1 MANEDLIVGLD
12 IGTTKICVIVGER
25 NEKGIINITGI
36 GVKPSVGMRKGVIV
50 NIEATIKSIHE
61 AVYAAEMMC
70 GREVHACWTG
80 IGGNHIEGINSR
92 GVVAIAGQKREKNR
106 EINKEDI
113 YRVIE
118 AARAVVIPLDRQ
130 IIQTIPQT
138 YNVDNHRRIKD
149 PLGMI
154 GVRLEAEVH
163 IITSSATS
171 AENLLRCVNRT
182 GFKVNDSLLLQVLAA
197 GRAVL
202 TPEEQD
208 LGVALIDLGGGTTD
222 VLVYYDGAPYS
233 TFTIPVGGYEVT
245 KDISTIK
252 SISIEEAERV
262 KTKSACCWEPML
274 EGSEDIIVPGMG
286 GRAPMAIPRSHIYG
300 IVKPRMEEIF
310 ELVKQKLDC
319 LGLPRPLSG
328 GIVLTGGGA
337 ALNGA
342 VELAGEI
349 FKLPVRLGI
358 PIRFANLGGLVDEYR
373 DPGYATAIGLVLEGD
388 RREKDEFSDWVI
400 PIRPGHGSNGSQGPL
415 KKIEDF
421 FEWIKNGLF

>member
-1 MANEDLIVGLD
+1 MANEDMIVGLD
-12 IGTTKICVIVGER
+12 IGTTKVCVVIGER
-25 NEKGIINITGI
+25 SEKGIIEITGV
-36 GVKPSVGMRKGVIV
+36 GVSPSAGMRKGVVV
-50 NIEATIKSIHE
+50 NIEATIKSIIDAIE
-61 AVYAAEMMC
+61 AAEMMS

-80 IGGNHIEGINSR
+80 IGGIHIEGINSR
-92 GVVAIAGQKREKNR
+92 GVVAITGQKRENR
-106 EINKEDI
+106 EIGKDDM

-130 IIQTIPQT
+130 IIQTIPQS
-138 YNVDNHRRIKD
+138 YIVDDHRGIKD

-171 AENLLRCVNRT
+171 AENLLRCVNRA
-182 GFKVNDSLLLQVLAA
+182 GFKASKSLLLLQALAA

-233 TFTIPVGGYEVT
+233 TFTIPVGGFEVT

-252 SISIEEAERV
+252 SISIEAAEKI
-262 KTKSACCWEPML
+262 KTESACCWEPLL
-274 EGSEDIIVPGMG
+274 EHADDILVPGVT
-286 GRAPMAIPRSHIYG
+286 GRPPLAIPRSHIYE
-300 IVKPRMEEIF
+300 IIKPRMEEIF
-310 ELVKQKLDC
+310 ELVKQKLAC

-328 GIVLTGGGA
+328 GVVITGGGA
-337 ALNGA
+337 SLTGA
-342 VELAGEI
+342 VELAGDI
-349 FKLPVRLGI
+349 FRLPARMGT
-358 PIRFANLGGLVDEYR
+358 PIRFANMGGLVDEYR

-388 RREKDEFSDWVI
+388 RRENEDFAEHI
-400 PIRPGHGSNGSQGPL
+400 PPTRQQLPL
-415 KKIEDF
+415 KKDSAGPLGKVID
-421 FEWIKNGLF
+421 WVKNGLF